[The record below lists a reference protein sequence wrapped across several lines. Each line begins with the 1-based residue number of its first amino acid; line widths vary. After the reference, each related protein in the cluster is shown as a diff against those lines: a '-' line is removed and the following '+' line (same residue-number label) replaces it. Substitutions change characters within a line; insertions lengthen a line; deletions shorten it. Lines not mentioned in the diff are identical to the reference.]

1 MLKLVGAAQ
10 VVVMS
15 VIKGSFFLR
24 LVPMDP
30 DESLLRLSKNVKLV
44 GGHMLVLPSLMHLV
58 RKMGA
63 KTSV

>member
-10 VVVMS
+10 VIVMS

-44 GGHMLVLPSLMHLV
+44 GGHMLVLAGLMHLV